1 MKAAVL
7 TSYGQPFE
15 ILDVPRPVPGQGEVL
30 VRVEACGVCG
40 SDHFLQQGGFA
51 STLPIIPGHEASGVV
66 VSCGPGVDDFR
77 AGDRVA
83 IYYIQS
89 CGQCKFCLRGQTNI
103 CPGLKRMGVDIN
115 GAIAEYVA
123 VPARNL
129 IPLPERLSFSEAA
142 VLTDAVATPYHAL
155 RMAGVGEGDTV
166 VVLGVGGIGSN
177 AIQLAKL
184 LGATVIAVSRSPSK
198 QRLAEKMGADETIGP
213 DGHLAERIRSLT
225 GGLGADAVLQCAPSP
240 EMDEAGFA
248 CLAPGGRMVTIAA
261 NQEPFRLRSVDFIW
275 GEKTI
280 VGSRGFTKRDI
291 EECIRL
297 YESGRLRLS
306 HLLDHQLPLEKI
318 NQAMDNLSD
327 PNVVRTVIRPHMTR
341 E

>member
-1 MKAAVL
+1 
-7 TSYGQPFE
+7 
-15 ILDVPRPVPGQGEVL
+15 
-30 VRVEACGVCG
+30 
-40 SDHFLQQGGFA
+40 
-51 STLPIIPGHEASGVV
+51 
-66 VSCGPGVDDFR
+66 
-77 AGDRVA
+77 
-83 IYYIQS
+83 
-89 CGQCKFCLRGQTNI
+89 
-103 CPGLKRMGVDIN
+103 MGVDIN

-129 IPLPERLSFSEAA
+129 IPLPDRLSFAEAA

-155 RMAGVGEGDTV
+155 RMAGLKTGETLV
-166 VVLGVGGIGSN
+166 VIGVGGIGSN
-177 AIQLAKL
+177 AVQLAKL
-184 LGATVIAVSRSPSK
+184 LGARVIAVSRSPSK
-198 QRLAEKMGADETIGP
+198 RRLAAEMGADETIEP
-213 DGHLAERIRSLT
+213 DERLAERIRSVT
-225 GGLGADAVLQCAPSP
+225 GGPGADAVLQCAPSP

-248 CLAPGGRMVTIAA
+248 CLAPGGRMVAIAA
-261 NQEPFRLRSVDFIW
+261 NREPFRLRSVDFIW

-327 PNVVRTVIRPHMTR
+327 PNVVRTVIRPHMT
-341 E
+341 EK